1 MRLNSKADS
10 AVSYVTVVDTLTN
23 LSLIL
28 DILVVDLER
37 QGQGSLVSYSGGFKE
52 GTTLRIIR
60 NAIGVYELSSIELT
74 ANKENK

>member
-52 GTTLRIIR
+52 RTLRIIR
-60 NAIGVYELSSIELT
+60 DAIGVYELSSIELT
-74 ANKENK
+74 ASKEDK